1 MARSLR
7 LQFEGALYHVMFR
20 GNERRAIFRD
30 DPDRQRFLE
39 RLRETQTWRPVRLFL
54 ACLMPNHVH
63 LLIET
68 PQPHLSAFMGR
79 LLTAYA
85 GDFNRRHRRAGHLT
99 QGRFKAQLVE
109 GDTYLLKLSRY
120 IHLNP
125 VQGTKWAEV
134 PLPERQHA
142 LREYRWSSYRSY
154 IGLEP
159 VWEGLECEP
168 LLALV
173 AGGRT
178 RDARAVYQAYVEAG
192 LAQNDEEFASL
203 YRAARLSLGSSEH
216 AQAVRERHEEA
227 RRRIKRQE
235 DVAFRRTAGWRA
247 PEDVLKV
254 VAQVLR
260 TTVEELRHRRRHSS
274 LRSAA
279 AWALCRYAG
288 LTQRAAADALGIGTG
303 AAVSRQMRRW
313 QASLESDASVRRVA
327 EEIARQLR

>member
-1 MARSLR
+1 
-7 LQFEGALYHVMFR
+7 VTFR

-30 DPDRQRFLE
+30 DQDRRRFLE
-39 RLRETQTWRPVRLFL
+39 RLRETQSWRPVRLFL

-63 LLIET
+63 LLLET

-85 GDFNRRHRRAGHLT
+85 GEFNRRHRRVGHLT

-125 VQGTKWAEV
+125 VQGPKWAEV
-134 PLPERQHA
+134 PHPERQHA

-154 IGLEP
+154 VGLDP
-159 VWEGLECEP
+159 VWEGLDCEP

-173 AGGRT
+173 SGGRT
-178 RDARAVYQAYVEAG
+178 RDARAVYQSYVEAG
-192 LAQNDEEFASL
+192 LAQNDGEFASV

-216 AQAVRERHEEA
+216 ARAVRERHEEA
-227 RRRIKRQE
+227 RRRVKHQE
-235 DVAFRRTAGWRA
+235 DVAFRRTASWRSA
-247 PEDVLKV
+247 EDVLRI

-260 TTVEELRHRRRHSS
+260 TTVDELRRRRRNSWV
-274 LRSAA
+274 RPAA
-279 AWALCRYAG
+279 AWALCRHAG
-288 LTQRAAADALGIGTG
+288 LTQRAVADCLGIGTG

-313 QASLESDASVRRVA
+313 QARLETDGAARRDAD
-327 EEIARQLR
+327 EITRQLG